1 MLSHWN
7 IQTIILMPTS
17 YYKQIISNHYIRSN
31 FQNCILYRKIFT
43 QTGIISYANTV
54 SISYICMRLNIDI
67 LTHTSK

>member
-1 MLSHWN
+1 MTFFIIPLLSHWN

-43 QTGIISYANTV
+43 
-54 SISYICMRLNIDI
+54 
-67 LTHTSK
+67 